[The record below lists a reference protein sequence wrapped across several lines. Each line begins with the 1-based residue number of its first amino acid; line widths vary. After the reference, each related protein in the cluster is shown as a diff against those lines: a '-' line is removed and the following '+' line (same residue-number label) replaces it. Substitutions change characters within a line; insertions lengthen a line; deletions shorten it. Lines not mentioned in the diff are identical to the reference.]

1 MPNENLQNLSQ
12 TVINNKF
19 ETISYIYSHL
29 LLLAKLKKHCLK
41 NQNQK
46 ISDTIPFNK
55 LKNSQINPLYQSM
68 TAVQVI

>member
-55 LKNSQINPLYQSM
+55 
-68 TAVQVI
+68 